1 MRAVVQRVNHGS
13 VSVNGETVGEIDR
26 GLVVLLGVGRD
37 DCEGDA
43 KYLAEK
49 IANLRIFEDNQ
60 GKMNQSLR
68 DIQGSILAVSQFTLY
83 GDCRQGR
90 RPSFT
95 EAAPA
100 EEARKLYQVFVN
112 ELVKLAV
119 PVATGVFQ
127 EHMVV
132 TIENDGPVT
141 MLLESRNEAK
151 EEKQ

>member
-1 MRAVVQRVNHGS
+1 MRAVVQRVSHGL

-26 GLVVLLGVGRD
+26 GLVVLLGVGRE

-43 KYLAEK
+43 RYLAEK
-49 IANLRIFEDNQ
+49 IANLRIFEDDH

-100 EEARKLYQVFVN
+100 EEARKLYQFFVN

-141 MLLESRNEAK
+141 MLLESQIN
-151 EEKQ
+151 

>member
-1 MRAVVQRVNHGS
+1 MRAVVQRVSHGL

-26 GLVVLLGVGRD
+26 GLVVLLGVGRE

-43 KYLAEK
+43 RYLAEK
-49 IANLRIFEDNQ
+49 IANLRIFEDDH
-60 GKMNQSLR
+60 GKMNQSLW

-100 EEARKLYQVFVN
+100 EEARKLYQFFVN

-141 MLLESRNEAK
+141 MLLES
-151 EEKQ
+151 